1 MTNQT
6 EKRTFLICDDD
17 SENFFVGR
25 FTRQRG
31 EVKPELWSL
40 KIGQFIPGETAN
52 MSITRE
58 K

>member
-1 MTNQT
+1 M

-25 FTRQRG
+25 FTRQQD
-31 EVKPELWSL
+31 EVRPELWRL
-40 KIGQFIPGETAN
+40 EVGQFTPGRTAN

-58 K
+58 N